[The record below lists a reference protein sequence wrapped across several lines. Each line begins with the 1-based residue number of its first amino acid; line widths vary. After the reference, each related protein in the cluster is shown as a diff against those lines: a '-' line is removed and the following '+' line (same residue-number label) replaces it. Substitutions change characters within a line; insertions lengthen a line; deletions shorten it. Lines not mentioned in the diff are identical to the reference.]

1 MKRVHVMD
9 GLIALYLKAPLTLK
23 QPLDFW
29 LPLPSLGI
37 WRVRDRERKK
47 SEGVRIR
54 NEIISFSPP
63 DSSHPFF
70 CSSQELDDPK
80 RAKKQQEAAER
91 DAQRLIKNFKEIQ
104 KKADKK
110 SKNKEKD
117 IEQAIKKMEVGG

>member
-1 MKRVHVMD
+1 M
-9 GLIALYLKAPLTLK
+9 KAPFTLK

-37 WRVRDRERKK
+37 WRVRDRRKRK

-54 NEIISFSPP
+54 NEIISSLSP
-63 DSSHPFF
+63 SHGLLPSFLLFF
-70 CSSQELDDPK
+70 QELDDPK

-110 SKNKEKD
+110 SKKKEKD

>member
-1 MKRVHVMD
+1 M
-9 GLIALYLKAPLTLK
+9 K

-37 WRVRDRERKK
+37 WRVRDRRKRK

-54 NEIISFSPP
+54 NEIIS
-63 DSSHPFF
+63 SSGLLLLLLFF
-70 CSSQELDDPK
+70 QELDDPK

-110 SKNKEKD
+110 SKKKEKD